1 VLLVAR
7 CWLLAPQ
14 RLGHRRG
21 IASNQQPTTSNIFV
35 APLATPPPSMLN
47 FQHMLKI
54 QQLSRREREMMN
66 IIFARGRATASEV
79 MEEMPEPPSYSA
91 VRATLRVLEQK
102 GHLKHQ
108 HDGTRYVYIPTVNRE
123 KARVS
128 ALDQLLTTFFDG
140 SAANVVATLIERQKG
155 KLSEDEL
162 DHLAGLIEQARKE
175 GR

>member
-1 VLLVAR
+1 
-7 CWLLAPQ
+7 
-14 RLGHRRG
+14 
-21 IASNQQPTTSNIFV
+21 
-35 APLATPPPSMLN
+35 
-47 FQHMLKI
+47 MLKI

-66 IIFARGRATASEV
+66 IIFAKGRATASEV

-123 KARVS
+123 KARGS
-128 ALDQLLTTFFDG
+128 ALDQLLATFFDG

-155 KLSEDEL
+155 KLSDDEL
-162 DHLAGLIEQARKE
+162 DHLATLIEQARKE